1 MALRIDTF
9 NKKLAALNVELVRD
23 EDEGQTYFY
32 IIDTETEDQL
42 GEMIT
47 VAKINDLT
55 EAQWMEEI
63 NERIA
68 ERETDEEEEEESEG
82 DDSTMAGTLNKY
94 RPTYVKTVNWS
105 GSASVDNGDEVAELL
120 RGLNPDETCAI
131 ADHLFGEIPGTHFAK
146 YQNLNRGQRRM
157 NAGNRIRA
165 LIKRGEKTAADLQAA
180 IRGDDLTDGLYEVEI
195 PAL

>member
-9 NKKLAALNVELVRD
+9 NKKLAALNVQLVRG

-32 IIDTETEDQL
+32 VIDTNTEDQL
-42 GEMIT
+42 GEMIE

-63 NERIA
+63 EECIA
-68 ERETDEEEEEESEG
+68 QREVEDEDEESEEE
-82 DDSTMAGTLNKY
+82 DSTMAGTLNKY

-105 GSASVDNGDEVAELL
+105 GTASVDNGDEVAEML

-131 ADHLFGEIPGTHFAK
+131 ADHLFGELPGTHFAK
-146 YQNLNRGQRRM
+146 YQYLNRGQRRM

-180 IRGDDLTDGLYEVEI
+180 IKGDDLIDDETAV
-195 PAL
+195 

>member
-32 IIDTETEDQL
+32 VIDTETEDQL

-68 ERETDEEEEEESEG
+68 EREVEEESDDEESDEE

-94 RPTYVKTVNWS
+94 RPGYVKTVNWS
-105 GSASVDNGDEVAELL
+105 GSASVDNGDEVAEML

-146 YQNLNRGQRRM
+146 YQYLNRGQRRM

-180 IRGDDLTDGLYEVEI
+180 IRGDDLVDDETAV
-195 PAL
+195 